1 MHLVAV
7 KGVEELLLEDL
18 VVHEDKDQLLSVL
31 IIVAKDMLSIFV
43 VV

>member
-1 MHLVAV
+1 MHLEAI
-7 KGVEELLLEDL
+7 KGFAELLLEDL